1 MNAPESTLFNAVPVI
16 SELNRVAG
24 FDPLKFL
31 KKTARGHELELRYK
45 KALVPA
51 EVPCRAHTADTAAH
65 HGSVG
70 DHRGEGVLR
79 QG

>member
-45 KALVPA
+45 SS
-51 EVPCRAHTADTAAH
+51 
-65 HGSVG
+65 GSG
-70 DHRGEGVLR
+70 
-79 QG
+79 

>member
-45 KALVPA
+45 KLWFLLKYHAGPTRLP
-51 EVPCRAHTADTAAH
+51 PQNMTRWTW
-65 HGSVG
+65 
-70 DHRGEGVLR
+70 R
-79 QG
+79 